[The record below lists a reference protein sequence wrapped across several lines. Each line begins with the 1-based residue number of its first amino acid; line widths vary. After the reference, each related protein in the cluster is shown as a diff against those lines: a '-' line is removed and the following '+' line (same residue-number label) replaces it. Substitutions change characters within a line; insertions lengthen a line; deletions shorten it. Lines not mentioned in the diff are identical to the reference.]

1 MVSEDADEGDAIDS
15 NGTLTINGGTIYAFA
30 HPTSG
35 DAGLDSEYGTY
46 INGGTIIA
54 TGNMTD
60 QISSDSKQKFLY
72 VNFNKQI
79 SADTLIAIK
88 DQDDKVITAFKTS
101 RTIKTLL
108 FSSADLDYKSYTVYT
123 GGEIDGEE
131 TNGLYTKIN
140 SYSNGE
146 ETSVSEVQQTNQKNT
161 NKKSKTILIVFI
173 IEIVL
178 LLILVPI
185 YFIRNLKPK
194 KA

>member
-1 MVSEDADEGDAIDS
+1 
-15 NGTLTINGGTIYAFA
+15 
-30 HPTSG
+30 
-35 DAGLDSEYGTY
+35 
-46 INGGTIIA
+46 
-54 TGNMTD
+54 MTD

-131 TNGLYTKIN
+131 KNGLYTKIN

>member
-1 MVSEDADEGDAIDS
+1 
-15 NGTLTINGGTIYAFA
+15 
-30 HPTSG
+30 
-35 DAGLDSEYGTY
+35 
-46 INGGTIIA
+46 
-54 TGNMTD
+54 MTD

-140 SYSNGE
+140 SYSNSE
-146 ETSVSEVQQTNQKNT
+146 ETSVSEVQQSSQKNT

-185 YFIRNLKPK
+185 YLIRNLKPK

>member
-1 MVSEDADEGDAIDS
+1 
-15 NGTLTINGGTIYAFA
+15 
-30 HPTSG
+30 
-35 DAGLDSEYGTY
+35 
-46 INGGTIIA
+46 
-54 TGNMTD
+54 MTD

-140 SYSNGE
+140 SYSNSE
-146 ETSVSEVQQTNQKNT
+146 ETSVSEVQQTSQKNT

-185 YFIRNLKPK
+185 YLIRNLKPK